1 MYEVLHYYKLSA
13 KLDSGAYMQLREHY
27 GYQDL
32 LLHKSANDQILCQLI
47 NLNYTYSILIDLLKS
62 EEYDEIEVS
71 IMWGGKPKRARA
83 VVESPFSNYT
93 TDTKKQA
100 ILAKVRLQQK
110 EISKYIAFNKIR
122 EANARDLLGNR
133 NVKRDGYKYN
143 RAVGLTLNKMPNG
156 GKFKEDIVDNFNLHD
171 LLSKEHIRITDYTK
185 KERAKRRRE
194 RLRSA
199 GLSSSSKKGGTKKAR
214 EQKQKAI
221 ELGNEVMI
229 REAKQ
234 KGTYNYLTVYK
245 EDEKVWIKSCY
256 KYILNT
262 LLNDDS
268 SEIKIVNTIGADLST
283 LEGIQREVDKLE
295 TEDKICIDLDNSYLK
310 LVDEFLENDDSGGNK
325 VTFKEYIDEYDGYD
339 LYI

>member
-1 MYEVLHYYKLSA
+1 
-13 KLDSGAYMQLREHY
+13 MQLREHY

-32 LLHKSANDQILCQLI
+32 SLYKSANDQILCQLI
-47 NLNYTYSILIDLLKS
+47 NLNYTYSILLDLLKN
-62 EEYDEIEVS
+62 EEFDEVEIG

-100 ILAKVRLQQK
+100 ILSKVRLQQK
-110 EISKYIAFNKIR
+110 EISKYISLDKIR

-143 RAVGLTLNKMPNG
+143 RAVGMTINKMPNG
-156 GKFKEDIVDNFNLHD
+156 HKFYEDIIDEFNLHD
-171 LLSKEHIRITDYTK
+171 LISKGHIRITDYTK
-185 KERAKRRRE
+185 TERAKRRRE

-221 ELGNEVMI
+221 ALGNEVML

-234 KGTYNYLTVYK
+234 KGTYNYLTEYK

-268 SEIKIVNTIGADLST
+268 REIKIVNTIGADLST
-283 LEGIQREVDKLE
+283 PERIQREVDRLE
-295 TEDKICIDLDNSYLK
+295 KEDTICVDLDNSYLK
-310 LVDEFLENDDSGGNK
+310 LVDEFLETEDSQENK